1 MRAVAVVWLL
11 FERNEAESSYPR
23 SAHPARSREEI
34 LIFEFVVPPVC
45 GLENLPTNKIFLPST
60 GGFINRKTV
69 ELGRAEG
76 IERVEDP
83 GPEPPNL
90 RWENF
95 FGRKIFRRLTRPL
108 AATLQAVAVS

>member
-1 MRAVAVVWLL
+1 VKKHRFL
-11 FERNEAESSYPR
+11 
-23 SAHPARSREEI
+23 
-34 LIFEFVVPPVC
+34 EFVFPPVC
-45 GLENLPTNKIFLPST
+45 GVENLPSKKCRKQKSPSFSAHFFAEQEVSEWLCPTKKIFLPST

-69 ELGRAEG
+69 ELCPAEG